1 MVECR
6 PQPLALLLLLSPVRA
21 RDRAVLAVPWLRR
34 PYCRLQVLQLVLPRA
49 LQWQDCHGA
58 FEVEAVALVV
68 DEVKAAVFVQARA
81 QAQARACARSCAMA
95 MVALALGLQQR
106 SEKSGI

>member
-21 RDRAVLAVPWLRR
+21 RDRAVLVVPWSRR
-34 PYCRLQVLQLVLPRA
+34 PHCRLQVLQLVLPRA
-49 LQWQDCHGA
+49 GLPWSVRGRGRRARCSRSQGRG
-58 FEVEAVALVV
+58 L
-68 DEVKAAVFVQARA
+68 VQARA
-81 QAQARACARSCAMA
+81 QARARACARRSAVA